1 MKGQHILEYLQND
14 ASAFNIDDFLVMI
27 GRESLLSQEDEQPL
41 IVQAQQGD
49 AEAMV
54 RLLTANMRFVVALAN
69 QYSRNHAPLQ
79 RLIQTGVS
87 GLEQVIKEFDPAS
100 GQHLFKFAVPA
111 LREALFR
118 CVQSYAPE
126 SPKRETRSGVRQLKL
141 VKKSYTL
148 PKIDEYLSGQPFVL
162 EDFLLTASVVKNLV
176 DEDEEYLIDEVLS
189 TADGRHTIF
198 AHRFYEQFTE
208 DVIKRDVA
216 RYGIPVEDQ
225 DFEDNDRFEILC
237 QKVVSRRQDES
248 REMSELKW
256 LYAPYIVKIA
266 QEYAG
271 QEVPLEKLIACGL
284 KTFGEALKQYDTS
297 EPQNVLTSEPQ
308 NILTSEPHPLLTFAT
323 PQIREAMQ
331 RLAGQ

>member
-1 MKGQHILEYLQND
+1 MKGQHILEYLQKD

-49 AEAMV
+49 TEAMV
-54 RLLTANMRFVVALAN
+54 RLLTANMRFVVALAR
-69 QYSRNHAPLQ
+69 QYSSNHAPLQ

-141 VKKSYTL
+141 VRISYTL

-176 DEDEEYLIDEVLS
+176 DEDEEYLIDEVLDF
-189 TADGRHTIF
+189 ADGRNTIF

-284 KTFGEALKQYDTS
+284 KAFGEALKQYDTS
-297 EPQNVLTSEPQ
+297 EPQNVLTSEP
-308 NILTSEPHPLLTFAT
+308 HPLLTFAT
-323 PQIREAMQ
+323 PQMREAMQ

>member
-1 MKGQHILEYLQND
+1 MKGQHILEYLQKD

-27 GRESLLSQEDEQPL
+27 GRESLLSHEDEQPL

-54 RLLTANMRFVVALAN
+54 RLQTANMRFVVALAN
-69 QYSRNHAPLQ
+69 QYSKNHAPLQ

-100 GQHLFKFAVPA
+100 GQHLIKFAVPA

-126 SPKRETRSGVRQLKL
+126 SPKRETRSGVRQLK
-141 VKKSYTL
+141 VVRTSYTL
-148 PKIDEYLSGQPFVL
+148 PMIDEYLSGQPFVL

-189 TADGRHTIF
+189 IADGRHTLF

-208 DVIKRDVA
+208 EAIKCDA
-216 RYGIPVEDQ
+216 AKYGIPVDDQ
-225 DFEDNDRFEILC
+225 DFKDKNRFEILC
-237 QKVVSRRQDES
+237 QKVVSKRQDECLQ
-248 REMSELKW
+248 MSELKW

-284 KTFGEALKQYDTS
+284 KAFGEALKQYDTKS
-297 EPQNVLTSEPQ
+297 EED
-308 NILTSEPHPLLTFAT
+308 LLTFAT
-323 PQIREAMQ
+323 PQMREAMQ

>member
-1 MKGQHILEYLQND
+1 MKGQHILEYLQKD

-27 GRESLLSQEDEQPL
+27 GRVSLLSHEEEQPL

-54 RLLTANMRFVVALAN
+54 RLLTTNMRFVVALAN

-87 GLEQVIKEFDPAS
+87 RLEQVIKEFDPAS

-141 VKKSYTL
+141 VKTSYTL
-148 PKIDEYLSGQPFVL
+148 PKIDVYLSGQPFVL

-176 DEDEEYLIDEVLS
+176 DEDEKYLIDEVLDI
-189 TADGRHTIF
+189 ADGRNTYF
-198 AHRFYEQFTE
+198 AHRFYERFTE
-208 DVIKRDVA
+208 EAIKLDA
-216 RYGIPVEDQ
+216 AEYGIPVEDQ

-248 REMSELKW
+248 REMSEVKW
-256 LYAPYIVKIA
+256 FNAPYIVKIA

-284 KTFGEALKQYDTS
+284 KAFGEALKLYNTKFEED
-297 EPQNVLTSEPQ
+297 
-308 NILTSEPHPLLTFAT
+308 LLTFAT

-331 RLAGQ
+331 RLVGR

>member
-27 GRESLLSQEDEQPL
+27 GREPLLSQEEEQPL
-41 IVQAQQGD
+41 IVQVQQGD

-69 QYSRNHAPLQ
+69 QYSRNQAPLQ

-87 GLEQVIKEFDPAS
+87 RLEQVIREFDPAT
-100 GQHLFKFAVPA
+100 GQRLIKFAVPA
-111 LREALFR
+111 LREELFN
-118 CVQSYAPE
+118 CVRAHAPKP
-126 SPKRETRSGVRQLKL
+126 PKRETHSGVRQLKL
-141 VKKSYTL
+141 VKISYTL

-176 DEDEEYLIDEVLS
+176 DEDEKYLIDEVLDI
-189 TADGRHTIF
+189 ADGRHTHF
-198 AHRFYEQFTE
+198 AHRFYERFTE
-208 DVIKRDVA
+208 EAIKLDA
-216 RYGIPVEDQ
+216 AEYGIPVDDL

-248 REMSELKW
+248 REMSEVKW
-256 LYAPYIVKIA
+256 FNAPYIVKIG

-284 KTFGEALKQYDTS
+284 KAFGEALKQYDTKS
-297 EPQNVLTSEPQ
+297 EED
-308 NILTSEPHPLLTFAT
+308 LLTFAT
-323 PQIREAMQ
+323 PQMREAMQ

>member
-1 MKGQHILEYLQND
+1 MKGQHILEYLQKD

-27 GRESLLSQEDEQPL
+27 GRESLLSQEEEQSL

-69 QYSRNHAPLQ
+69 QYSRNQVPLQ

-87 GLEQVIKEFDPAS
+87 RLEQAIKEFDPAS

-111 LREALFR
+111 LREELFN
-118 CVQSYAPE
+118 CVRAHR
-126 SPKRETRSGVRQLKL
+126 PKPPKLETTPRVRQLKA
-141 VKKSYTL
+141 VRISYTL

-176 DEDEEYLIDEVLS
+176 DEDEKYLIDEVLD
-189 TADGRHTIF
+189 TADGRHTLF
-198 AHRFYEQFTE
+198 AHRFYERFTE
-208 DVIKRDVA
+208 EAIKLDA
-216 RYGIPVEDQ
+216 AEYGIAVENQ

-248 REMSELKW
+248 REMSEVKW
-256 LYAPYIVKIA
+256 FNAPYIVKIG

-284 KTFGEALKQYDTS
+284 KAFGEALKQYDTKS
-297 EPQNVLTSEPQ
+297 EED
-308 NILTSEPHPLLTFAT
+308 LLTFAT
-323 PQIREAMQ
+323 PQMREAMQ

>member
-27 GRESLLSQEDEQPL
+27 GRELLLSQEDEQPL

-54 RLLTANMRFVVALAN
+54 RLLTANMRFVVALAR
-69 QYSRNHAPLQ
+69 QYSSNQAPLQ

-87 GLEQVIKEFDPAS
+87 GLEQVIKEFDPTS
-100 GQHLFKFAVPA
+100 GQPLFKFAVPA

-148 PKIDEYLSGQPFVL
+148 PKIDEYLSGQRFVL
-162 EDFLLTASVVKNLV
+162 EYFLLTASVVKNLV

-256 LYAPYIVKIA
+256 LNAPYIVKIA

-284 KTFGEALKQYDTS
+284 KAFGEALKQYDTS
-297 EPQNVLTSEPQ
+297 EPQNVLTSEA
-308 NILTSEPHPLLTFAT
+308 HPLLTFAT
-323 PQIREAMQ
+323 PQMREAMQ

>member
-1 MKGQHILEYLQND
+1 MKGQNILEYLQND

-27 GRESLLSQEDEQPL
+27 GRVSLLSQEDEQPL

-49 AEAMV
+49 TEAMV
-54 RLLTANMRFVVALAN
+54 RLLKANMRFVVALAR
-69 QYSRNHAPLQ
+69 QYSSNQVPLQ

-141 VKKSYTL
+141 VRISYTL

-216 RYGIPVEDQ
+216 RYGIPVEDL

-271 QEVPLEKLIACGL
+271 QEVPLDKLIACGL
-284 KTFGEALKQYDTS
+284 KAFGEALKQYD
-297 EPQNVLTSEPQ
+297 
-308 NILTSEPHPLLTFAT
+308 TSEPHPLLTFAT
-323 PQIREAMQ
+323 PQIREVMQ

>member
-27 GRESLLSQEDEQPL
+27 GRVSLLSQEDEQPL

-69 QYSRNHAPLQ
+69 QYSRNRAPLQ
-79 RLIQTGVS
+79 RLIQTGVL

-126 SPKRETRSGVRQLKL
+126 SPKREMRSGVRQLK
-141 VKKSYTL
+141 VVRTSYTL
-148 PKIDEYLSGQPFVL
+148 PMIDEYLSGHPFVL

-176 DEDEEYLIDEVLS
+176 EEDEKYLIDEVLS
-189 TADGRHTIF
+189 IADGRHTLF
-198 AHRFYEQFTE
+198 AHRFYERFTE
-208 DVIKRDVA
+208 EAIKRDA
-216 RYGIPVEDQ
+216 EKYGISVENQ
-225 DFEDNDRFEILC
+225 DFEDEDSFQILC
-237 QKVVSRRQDES
+237 QKVVSKRQDECLQ
-248 REMSELKW
+248 MSELKW
-256 LYAPYIVKIA
+256 LYAPYIVKIG

-271 QEVPLEKLIACGL
+271 QEVPLEKLVACGL
-284 KTFGEALKQYDTS
+284 KVFGEAVKQYDTS
-297 EPQNVLTSEPQ
+297 ESQNVLTSEPH
-308 NILTSEPHPLLTFAT
+308 TLLTFAT
-323 PQIREAMQ
+323 PKMREAMQ

>member
-1 MKGQHILEYLQND
+1 MKGQHILEYLQKD

-27 GRESLLSQEDEQPL
+27 GRESLLSHEEEQSL

-69 QYSRNHAPLQ
+69 QYSRNQAPLQ
-79 RLIQTGVS
+79 RLIQTAVS
-87 GLEQVIKEFDPAS
+87 GLEQAIKVFDPAS

-148 PKIDEYLSGQPFVL
+148 PKIDVYLSGQPFVL
-162 EDFLLTASVVKNLV
+162 EDFLLTASIVKNLV
-176 DEDEEYLIDEVLS
+176 DEDEKYLIDEMLDI
-189 TADGRHTIF
+189 ADGRHTLF
-198 AHRFYEQFTE
+198 AHRFYERFTE
-208 DVIKRDVA
+208 EAIKCDA
-216 RYGIPVEDQ
+216 AEYGIPVEDQ

-248 REMSELKW
+248 RVMSELKW

-297 EPQNVLTSEPQ
+297 ESQNV
-308 NILTSEPHPLLTFAT
+308 LTSEPHPLLTFAT
-323 PQIREAMQ
+323 PQIRESMQ
-331 RLAGQ
+331 RLTGQ

>member
-14 ASAFNIDDFLVMI
+14 ASAFNIDDFLVII
-27 GRESLLSQEDEQPL
+27 GRESLLSHEEEHPL
-41 IVQAQQGD
+41 IVQAQQGN

-54 RLLTANMRFVVALAN
+54 RLLTANVRFVVALAN
-69 QYSRNHAPLQ
+69 QYSRNQAPLQ
-79 RLIQTGVS
+79 QLIQTGVS
-87 GLEQVIKEFDPAS
+87 RLEQVIREFDPAT
-100 GQHLFKFAVPA
+100 GQRLIKFAVPA
-111 LREALFR
+111 LREELFN
-118 CVQSYAPE
+118 CVRAHAPKP
-126 SPKRETRSGVRQLKL
+126 PKRETRSGVRQLKL
-141 VKKSYTL
+141 VKISYTL
-148 PKIDEYLSGQPFVL
+148 PKIDVYLSGQPFVL

-176 DEDEEYLIDEVLS
+176 DEDEKCLIDEVLDI
-189 TADGRHTIF
+189 ADGRHTLF
-198 AHRFYEQFTE
+198 AHRFYERFTE
-208 DVIKRDVA
+208 EAIKLDA
-216 RYGIPVEDQ
+216 AEYGIPVDDQ

-284 KTFGEALKQYDTS
+284 KTFGEALKQYDTKS
-297 EPQNVLTSEPQ
+297 EED
-308 NILTSEPHPLLTFAT
+308 LLTFAT
-323 PQIREAMQ
+323 PKMREAMQ

>member
-14 ASAFNIDDFLVMI
+14 ASAFNIDEFLVMI
-27 GRESLLSQEDEQPL
+27 GRVTLLSQEDEQPL

-54 RLLTANMRFVVALAN
+54 RLLTANMRFIVALAN
-69 QYSRNHAPLQ
+69 QYSRNQAPLQ

-87 GLEQVIKEFDPAS
+87 GLEQVIKEFDPTL

-126 SPKRETRSGVRQLKL
+126 SPKRETRSGVRQLK
-141 VKKSYTL
+141 VVRTSYTL
-148 PKIDEYLSGQPFVL
+148 PMIDEYLSGHPFVL

-176 DEDEEYLIDEVLS
+176 DEDEKYLIDEMLDI
-189 TADGRHTIF
+189 ADGRNTLF
-198 AHRFYEQFTE
+198 AHRFYERFTE
-208 DVIKRDVA
+208 EAIKLDA
-216 RYGIPVEDQ
+216 AEYGIPVDDQ

-248 REMSELKW
+248 REMSEVKW

-284 KTFGEALKQYDTS
+284 KAFGEALKQYDTS
-297 EPQNVLTSEPQ
+297 EPQNVLTSEPH
-308 NILTSEPHPLLTFAT
+308 TLLTFAT
-323 PQIREAMQ
+323 PKMREAMQ
-331 RLAGQ
+331 RLAGK

>member
-1 MKGQHILEYLQND
+1 MKTTHILEYLQKD

-27 GRESLLSQEDEQPL
+27 GRVTLLSQEEEHPL

-49 AEAMV
+49 TEAMV

-69 QYSRNHAPLQ
+69 QYSRNQAPLQ

-87 GLEQVIKEFDPAS
+87 GLEQVIKEFAPAS
-100 GQHLFKFAVPA
+100 GLHLIKFAVPA

-118 CVQSYAPE
+118 CVQSYALE
-126 SPKRETRSGVRQLKL
+126 SPKRETRSGVRQLKA
-141 VKKSYTL
+141 VMISYTL

-189 TADGRHTIF
+189 TADGRHTF
-198 AHRFYEQFTE
+198 FPHRFYEQFTE

-284 KTFGEALKQYDTS
+284 KAFGEALKQYDTS
-297 EPQNVLTSEPQ
+297 EPQNVLTSEP
-308 NILTSEPHPLLTFAT
+308 HPLLTFAT
-323 PQIREAMQ
+323 PQMREAMQ

>member
-1 MKGQHILEYLQND
+1 MEGQNILEYLQKD

-27 GRESLLSQEDEQPL
+27 GRVSLLSQEEEQPL

-100 GQHLFKFAVPA
+100 GQLLFKFAVPA

-141 VKKSYTL
+141 VKTSYTL
-148 PKIDEYLSGQPFVL
+148 PKIDVYLSGQPFVL
-162 EDFLLTASVVKNLV
+162 EDFLLTASIVKNLV
-176 DEDEEYLIDEVLS
+176 DEDEKYLIDEMLDI
-189 TADGRHTIF
+189 ADGRHTLF
-198 AHRFYEQFTE
+198 AHRFYERFTKE
-208 DVIKRDVA
+208 AIKCDA
-216 RYGIPVEDQ
+216 AEYGIPVEEL
-225 DFEDNDRFEILC
+225 DFEDDDRFQILC

-256 LYAPYIVKIA
+256 LNAPYIVKMA

-271 QEVPLEKLIACGL
+271 KEVPLEKLIACGL

-297 EPQNVLTSEPQ
+297 EPQNVLTSEP
-308 NILTSEPHPLLTFAT
+308 HPLLTFAT

-331 RLAGQ
+331 RLADQ

>member
-27 GRESLLSQEDEQPL
+27 GRVTLLSQEDEQPL

-54 RLLTANMRFVVALAN
+54 RLQTANMRFVVALAN
-69 QYSRNHAPLQ
+69 QYSRNQAPLQ

-87 GLEQVIKEFDPAS
+87 RLEQVIKEFDPAS

-126 SPKRETRSGVRQLKL
+126 SPKRETRSGVRQLK
-141 VKKSYTL
+141 VVRISYTL

-176 DEDEEYLIDEVLS
+176 DEDEKYLIDEMLDI
-189 TADGRHTIF
+189 ADGRNTLF
-198 AHRFYEQFTE
+198 AHRFYERFTE
-208 DVIKRDVA
+208 EAIKLDA
-216 RYGIPVEDQ
+216 AEYGIPVDDQ

-248 REMSELKW
+248 REMSEVKW
-256 LYAPYIVKIA
+256 LNAPYIVKIA

-284 KTFGEALKQYDTS
+284 KAFGEALKQYDS
-297 EPQNVLTSEPQ
+297 ESE
-308 NILTSEPHPLLTFAT
+308 EDLLTFAT

>member
-27 GRESLLSQEDEQPL
+27 GREPLLSQEDEQPL
-41 IVQAQQGD
+41 IVQTQQGD

-54 RLLTANMRFVVALAN
+54 RLLTANMRFVVALAR
-69 QYSRNHAPLQ
+69 QYSSNQAPLQ

-111 LREALFR
+111 LREALFN
-118 CVQSYAPE
+118 CVRAHAPKP
-126 SPKRETRSGVRQLKL
+126 PKLETTPRVRQLKL

-162 EDFLLTASVVKNLV
+162 EDFLLTTSIVKNLV
-176 DEDEEYLIDEVLS
+176 DEDEKYLIDEVLDI
-189 TADGRHTIF
+189 ADGRNTFF
-198 AHRFYEQFTE
+198 AHRFYERFTE
-208 DVIKRDVA
+208 EAIKLDA
-216 RYGIPVEDQ
+216 AEYGIPVDDQ

-237 QKVVSRRQDES
+237 QKVVSRRQDGC
-248 REMSELKW
+248 REMSEVKW
-256 LYAPYIVKIA
+256 LNAPYIVKIA

-284 KTFGEALKQYDTS
+284 KAFGEALKQYDTKS
-297 EPQNVLTSEPQ
+297 EED
-308 NILTSEPHPLLTFAT
+308 LLTFAT

>member
-27 GRESLLSQEDEQPL
+27 GRVTLLSQEDEQPL

-87 GLEQVIKEFDPAS
+87 GLEQVIKESDLAS

-176 DEDEEYLIDEVLS
+176 DEDEKYLIDEVLDI
-189 TADGRHTIF
+189 ADGRHTHF
-198 AHRFYEQFTE
+198 AHRFYERFTE
-208 DVIKRDVA
+208 EAIKLDA
-216 RYGIPVEDQ
+216 AEYGIPVDDQ

-248 REMSELKW
+248 REMSEVKW
-256 LYAPYIVKIA
+256 LNAPYIVKIA

-284 KTFGEALKQYDTS
+284 KAFGEALKQYDTKS
-297 EPQNVLTSEPQ
+297 EED
-308 NILTSEPHPLLTFAT
+308 LLTFAT
-323 PQIREAMQ
+323 PQMREAMQ

>member
-1 MKGQHILEYLQND
+1 MKGLHILEYLQKD

-27 GRESLLSQEDEQPL
+27 GREPLLSQEEEHPL

-54 RLLTANMRFVVALAN
+54 RLLTANMRFVVALAR
-69 QYSRNHAPLQ
+69 QYSSNQAPLQ

-141 VKKSYTL
+141 VRISYTL

-284 KTFGEALKQYDTS
+284 KAFGEALKQYDTS
-297 EPQNVLTSEPQ
+297 ESQNVLTSELQ
-308 NILTSEPHPLLTFAT
+308 NVLTSEPHPLLTFAT

-331 RLAGQ
+331 RLVGQ

>member
-27 GRESLLSQEDEQPL
+27 GRVSLLSQEDEQPL
-41 IVQAQQGD
+41 IVQAQQCD

-126 SPKRETRSGVRQLKL
+126 SPKRETRSGVQQLKL

-148 PKIDEYLSGQPFVL
+148 PKIDVYLSGQPFVL

-176 DEDEEYLIDEVLS
+176 DEDEKYLIDEVLDI
-189 TADGRHTIF
+189 ADGRHTIF
-198 AHRFYEQFTE
+198 AHRFYERFTE
-208 DVIKRDVA
+208 EAIKYDA
-216 RYGIPVEDQ
+216 AKYGIAVEDQ

-237 QKVVSRRQDES
+237 QKVVSRRQNES
-248 REMSELKW
+248 REMSEVKW
-256 LYAPYIVKIA
+256 LNAPYIVKIA

-271 QEVPLEKLIACGL
+271 KEVPLEKLIACGL
-284 KTFGEALKQYDTS
+284 KVFGEAVKQYDTS
-297 EPQNVLTSEPQ
+297 ESQNVLTSEPH
-308 NILTSEPHPLLTFAT
+308 TFLTFAT

-331 RLAGQ
+331 RLAGR

>member
-1 MKGQHILEYLQND
+1 MKGLHILEYLQND

-27 GRESLLSQEDEQPL
+27 GRVTLLSQEDAQPL
-41 IVQAQQGD
+41 IAQAQQGD

-69 QYSRNHAPLQ
+69 QYSRNQAPLQ

-87 GLEQVIKEFDPAS
+87 RLEQVIKEFDPAS
-100 GQHLFKFAVPA
+100 DQHLIKFAVPA

-141 VKKSYTL
+141 VKTSYTL

-162 EDFLLTASVVKNLV
+162 EDFLLTASVVKYLV
-176 DEDEEYLIDEVLS
+176 DEDEKYLIDEVLDF
-189 TADGRHTIF
+189 ADGRNTIF
-198 AHRFYEQFTE
+198 AHRFYERFTE
-208 DVIKRDVA
+208 EAIKCDA
-216 RYGIPVEDQ
+216 AEYGIPVDDQ

-237 QKVVSRRQDES
+237 QKVVSRRQDGC
-248 REMSELKW
+248 REMSEVKW

-271 QEVPLEKLIACGL
+271 KEVPLEKLIACGL
-284 KTFGEALKQYDTS
+284 KAFGEALKQYDTS
-297 EPQNVLTSEPQ
+297 EPQNVLTSEPH
-308 NILTSEPHPLLTFAT
+308 TLLTFAT
-323 PQIREAMQ
+323 PKMREAMQ

>member
-27 GRESLLSQEDEQPL
+27 GRVTLLSQKDEQPL

-69 QYSRNHAPLQ
+69 QYSRNQAPLQ

-87 GLEQVIKEFDPAS
+87 QLEQAIKEFDPAS
-100 GQHLFKFAVPA
+100 GLHLFKFAVLA
-111 LREALFR
+111 LRESLFR

-126 SPKRETRSGVRQLKL
+126 SPKRETRSGVRQLK
-141 VKKSYTL
+141 VVRTSYTL
-148 PKIDEYLSGQPFVL
+148 PMIDEYLSGQPFVL

-176 DEDEEYLIDEVLS
+176 DEDEKYLIDEVLDI
-189 TADGRHTIF
+189 ADGRHTHF
-198 AHRFYEQFTE
+198 AHRFYERFTKE
-208 DVIKRDVA
+208 AIKCDVA
-216 RYGIPVEDQ
+216 EYGIPVDDQ

-248 REMSELKW
+248 REMSEVKW
-256 LYAPYIVKIA
+256 FNAPYIVKIA
-266 QEYAG
+266 KEYAG

-284 KTFGEALKQYDTS
+284 KAFGEALKQYDS
-297 EPQNVLTSEPQ
+297 ESE
-308 NILTSEPHPLLTFAT
+308 EDLLTFAT

-331 RLAGQ
+331 RLAGK

>member
-27 GRESLLSQEDEQPL
+27 GREPLLSQEEEQPL

-69 QYSRNHAPLQ
+69 QYSINQVPLQ

-111 LREALFR
+111 LREELFN
-118 CVQSYAPE
+118 CVRAHAPKP
-126 SPKRETRSGVRQLKL
+126 PKLETTPRVRQLKL

-162 EDFLLTASVVKNLV
+162 EDFLLTASIVKNLV
-176 DEDEEYLIDEVLS
+176 DEDEKYLIDEVLDF
-189 TADGRHTIF
+189 ADGRNTFF
-198 AHRFYEQFTE
+198 AHRFYERFTE
-208 DVIKRDVA
+208 EAIKLDA
-216 RYGIPVEDQ
+216 AEYGIPVDDQ

-237 QKVVSRRQDES
+237 QKVVSRRQDGC
-248 REMSELKW
+248 REMSEVKW
-256 LYAPYIVKIA
+256 FNAPYIVKIA

-284 KTFGEALKQYDTS
+284 KTFGEALKQYDTKS
-297 EPQNVLTSEPQ
+297 EED
-308 NILTSEPHPLLTFAT
+308 LLTFAT

>member
-1 MKGQHILEYLQND
+1 MKGQHILEYLQKD
-14 ASAFNIDDFLVMI
+14 ASVFNIDDFLVMI
-27 GRESLLSQEDEQPL
+27 GRVTLLSQEEEHPL

-54 RLLTANMRFVVALAN
+54 RLLTANMRFVVALAR
-69 QYSRNHAPLQ
+69 QYSSNQAPLQ

-87 GLEQVIKEFDPAS
+87 GLEQVIKEFDPMS

-141 VKKSYTL
+141 VRISYTL

-162 EDFLLTASVVKNLV
+162 EDFLLTASIVKNLV
-176 DEDEEYLIDEVLS
+176 DEDEKYLIDEMLDI
-189 TADGRHTIF
+189 ADGRNTFF
-198 AHRFYEQFTE
+198 AHRFYERFTE
-208 DVIKRDVA
+208 EAIKLDA
-216 RYGIPVEDQ
+216 AEYGIPVDDQ

-248 REMSELKW
+248 REMSEVKW
-256 LYAPYIVKIA
+256 FNAPYIVKIA

-271 QEVPLEKLIACGL
+271 QEVPLETLIACGL
-284 KTFGEALKQYDTS
+284 KAFGEALKQYDS
-297 EPQNVLTSEPQ
+297 ESE
-308 NILTSEPHPLLTFAT
+308 EDLLTFAT

-331 RLAGQ
+331 RLVGQ

>member
-1 MKGQHILEYLQND
+1 MKGLHILEYLQND

-27 GRESLLSQEDEQPL
+27 GRVSLLSQEEVQPL

-100 GQHLFKFAVPA
+100 GQPLFKSAVPA
-111 LREALFR
+111 LREELFN
-118 CVQSYAPE
+118 CVRAHAPKP
-126 SPKRETRSGVRQLKL
+126 PKRETTPRVRQLKA
-141 VKKSYTL
+141 VTTSYTL

-162 EDFLLTASVVKNLV
+162 EDFLLTASVVDNLV

-189 TADGRHTIF
+189 IADGRHTIF
-198 AHRFYEQFTE
+198 AHRFYERFTE
-208 DVIKRDVA
+208 DAIKRDA
-216 RYGIPVEDQ
+216 EKYGITVENQ

-284 KTFGEALKQYDTS
+284 KAFGEALKQYDTS
-297 EPQNVLTSEPQ
+297 EPQNVLTSEP
-308 NILTSEPHPLLTFAT
+308 HPLLTFAT
-323 PQIREAMQ
+323 PKMREAMQ

>member
-27 GRESLLSQEDEQPL
+27 GRESLLSHEEEHLL

-69 QYSRNHAPLQ
+69 QYSRNQAPLQ

-87 GLEQVIKEFDPAS
+87 RLEQVIREFDPAT
-100 GQHLFKFAVPA
+100 GQRLIKFAVPA
-111 LREALFR
+111 LREELFN
-118 CVQSYAPE
+118 CVRAHAPKP
-126 SPKRETRSGVRQLKL
+126 PKRETHSGVRQLKL
-141 VKKSYTL
+141 VKISYTL

-162 EDFLLTASVVKNLV
+162 KDFLLTASVVKNLV
-176 DEDEEYLIDEVLS
+176 DEDEKYLIDEVLDI
-189 TADGRHTIF
+189 ADGRHTHF
-198 AHRFYEQFTE
+198 AHRFYERFTE
-208 DVIKRDVA
+208 EAIKCDA
-216 RYGIPVEDQ
+216 AKYGIPVENQ

-248 REMSELKW
+248 REMSEVKW
-256 LYAPYIVKIA
+256 FNAPYIVKIG

-284 KTFGEALKQYDTS
+284 KAFGEALKQYDTKS
-297 EPQNVLTSEPQ
+297 KED
-308 NILTSEPHPLLTFAT
+308 LLTFAT
-323 PQIREAMQ
+323 PQMREAMQ

>member
-27 GRESLLSQEDEQPL
+27 GRVTLLSQEDEQPL

-69 QYSRNHAPLQ
+69 QYSRNQAPLQ

-111 LREALFR
+111 LREELFN
-118 CVQSYAPE
+118 CVRAHAPKP
-126 SPKRETRSGVRQLKL
+126 PKLETTPRVRQLKA
-141 VKKSYTL
+141 VRISYTL

-176 DEDEEYLIDEVLS
+176 DEDEKYLIDEVLDI
-189 TADGRHTIF
+189 ADGRHTLF
-198 AHRFYEQFTE
+198 AHRFYERFTE
-208 DVIKRDVA
+208 EAIKLDA
-216 RYGIPVEDQ
+216 AEYGIPVDDQ

-237 QKVVSRRQDES
+237 QKVVNRRQDES
-248 REMSELKW
+248 REMSEVKW
-256 LYAPYIVKIA
+256 LNAPYIVKIA

-271 QEVPLEKLIACGL
+271 QEVPLDKLIACGL
-284 KTFGEALKQYDTS
+284 KAFGEALKQYDTS
-297 EPQNVLTSEPQ
+297 EPQNVLTSEP
-308 NILTSEPHPLLTFAT
+308 HPLLTFAT
-323 PQIREAMQ
+323 PQMREAMQ

>member
-1 MKGQHILEYLQND
+1 MKGQHILEYLQKD

-27 GRESLLSQEDEQPL
+27 GRVTLLSHEEEQSF

-79 RLIQTGVS
+79 RLIQTGMS

-100 GQHLFKFAVPA
+100 GQHLIKFAVPA

-126 SPKRETRSGVRQLKL
+126 SPKRETRSGVRQLKA
-141 VKKSYTL
+141 VKTSYTL
-148 PKIDEYLSGQPFVL
+148 PMIDEYLSGHPFVL

-189 TADGRHTIF
+189 FADGRHTFF

-208 DVIKRDVA
+208 EAIKRDA
-216 RYGIPVEDQ
+216 EKYGITVENQ
-225 DFEDNDRFEILC
+225 DFEDRDRFQILC
-237 QKVVSRRQDES
+237 QKVVSRRQDEC
-248 REMSELKW
+248 REMSEVKW
-256 LYAPYIVKIA
+256 FNAPYIVKIA

-271 QEVPLEKLIACGL
+271 QEVPLKKLIACGL
-284 KTFGEALKQYDTS
+284 KAFGEALKQYDTS
-297 EPQNVLTSEPQ
+297 KPLNVLTSEPH
-308 NILTSEPHPLLTFAT
+308 TLLTFAT

-331 RLAGQ
+331 RLVGR

>member
-27 GRESLLSQEDEQPL
+27 GRVSLLSQEEEQPL

-79 RLIQTGVS
+79 RLIQTSVS

-126 SPKRETRSGVRQLKL
+126 SPKRETRSGLRQLKL
-141 VKKSYTL
+141 VKTSYTL
-148 PKIDEYLSGQPFVL
+148 PKIDVYLSGQPFVL

-176 DEDEEYLIDEVLS
+176 DEDEEYLIDEVLDF
-189 TADGRHTIF
+189 ADGRNTYF
-198 AHRFYEQFTE
+198 AHRFYERFTKE
-208 DVIKRDVA
+208 AIKLDA
-216 RYGIPVEDQ
+216 AEYGIPVDDQ
-225 DFEDNDRFEILC
+225 DFEDNDRYEILC

-248 REMSELKW
+248 RVMSEVKW
-256 LYAPYIVKIA
+256 FNAPYIVKIA

-284 KTFGEALKQYDTS
+284 KAFGEALKQYDTS
-297 EPQNVLTSEPQ
+297 EPQNVLTSESQ
-308 NILTSEPHPLLTFAT
+308 TVLTSEPHPLLTFAT

>member
-1 MKGQHILEYLQND
+1 MKGQHILEYLQKD

-27 GRESLLSQEDEQPL
+27 GRESLLSHEDEQPL

-54 RLLTANMRFVVALAN
+54 RLQTANMRFVVALAN
-69 QYSRNHAPLQ
+69 QYSKNHAPLQ
-79 RLIQTGVS
+79 RLIQTGVL

-100 GQHLFKFAVPA
+100 GQHLIKFAVPA

-126 SPKRETRSGVRQLKL
+126 SPKRETRSGVRQLKA
-141 VKKSYTL
+141 VRTSYTL
-148 PKIDEYLSGQPFVL
+148 PMIDEHLSGHPFVL
-162 EDFLLTASVVKNLV
+162 EVFLLTASVVKNLV

-189 TADGRHTIF
+189 IADGRHTLF

-208 DVIKRDVA
+208 EAIKRDA
-216 RYGIPVEDQ
+216 EKYGITVENQ
-225 DFEDNDRFEILC
+225 DFKDEERFQILC
-237 QKVVSRRQDES
+237 QKVVSKRQDECLQ
-248 REMSELKW
+248 MSELKW

-284 KTFGEALKQYDTS
+284 KAFGEALKQYDTKS
-297 EPQNVLTSEPQ
+297 EED
-308 NILTSEPHPLLTFAT
+308 LLTFAT
-323 PQIREAMQ
+323 PQMREAMQ

>member
-1 MKGQHILEYLQND
+1 MKTTHILEYLQKD

-27 GRESLLSQEDEQPL
+27 GRVTLLSQEEEHPL

-49 AEAMV
+49 TEAMV

-69 QYSRNHAPLQ
+69 QYSRNQAPLQ

-87 GLEQVIKEFDPAS
+87 RLEQVIKEFDPAS

-141 VKKSYTL
+141 VRISYTL

-176 DEDEEYLIDEVLS
+176 DEDEEYLIDEVLDF
-189 TADGRHTIF
+189 ADGRNTIF

-284 KTFGEALKQYDTS
+284 KAFGEALKQYDTS
-297 EPQNVLTSEPQ
+297 EPQNVLTSEP
-308 NILTSEPHPLLTFAT
+308 HPLLTFAT
-323 PQIREAMQ
+323 PQMREAMQ

>member
-49 AEAMV
+49 TEAMV
-54 RLLTANMRFVVALAN
+54 RLLTANMRFVVALAR
-69 QYSRNHAPLQ
+69 QYSSNQAPLQ

-141 VKKSYTL
+141 VRISYTL

-162 EDFLLTASVVKNLV
+162 EDFLLTASIVKNLV

-248 REMSELKW
+248 REMSEVKW
-256 LYAPYIVKIA
+256 FNAPYIVKIA

-284 KTFGEALKQYDTS
+284 KAFGEALKQYDS
-297 EPQNVLTSEPQ
+297 ESE
-308 NILTSEPHPLLTFAT
+308 EDLLTFAT